1 VAIENL
7 ENHFIYLFFIK
18 TFRFFGEISPMKNR
32 LPARRSS
39 RSLSLS
45 LSWPLIGRCR
55 RSHIMSSTDTIG
67 SLIAV
72 HHPIPMV
79 AHHVLNGHDRLS
91 HRRSSPDT
99 YGRTSCFQRTRSAFS
114 SPFTTRYRWSHILFS
129 TDEIGICSRGRRLH
143 GQECVNRR
151 CALDCVFFWIGV
163 LKTVFRLAG
172 IANGHGLESLGA
184 GAADRKQQTKTTH
197 TAVAAKSTKYF
208 FSAHIKL

>member
-45 LSWPLIGRCR
+45 LSLSHGRSSAAADGRTSCLQR
-55 RSHIMSSTDTIG
+55 TRSALSSPFITRYRWSHIMSSTDTIG

-79 AHHVLNGHDRLS
+79 AHHVFNGHDRLS
-91 HRRSSPDT
+91 RRHSPPATD
-99 YGRTSCFQRTRSAFS
+99 GRTFCFQRTRSAS
-114 SPFTTRYRWSHILFS
+114 AAVDVDY
-129 TDEIGICSRGRRLH
+129 TDRSVSIAGAH
-143 GQECVNRR
+143 WT
-151 CALDCVFFWIGV
+151 VFFSG
-163 LKTVFRLAG
+163 
-172 IANGHGLESLGA
+172 
-184 GAADRKQQTKTTH
+184 
-197 TAVAAKSTKYF
+197 
-208 FSAHIKL
+208 